1 MTRKTRANRKASTS
15 SDPSFESDRFPSM
28 KNQELFETLN
38 LKRKIWTE
46 HKVLLD
52 ELDPAI
58 RSNFEHL
65 GWLSLL
71 YIDHPPPATLIREF
85 YSNLSIHVYDSN
97 ILVKSWIRG
106 VEFTIT
112 PSVVADALGVPV
124 VSNPIYPYDESPSLD
139 DIMSYI
145 TGSSIRWGFD
155 PRITSAELTET
166 TYLSF
171 RIVCHSLWPISHLH
185 TIPLERC
192 AFLYA
197 LVMDAPFS
205 FPLLFLRSLN
215 EVHRSSSTVQALFHP
230 VFIHRILLFLGL
242 DDFPTSE
249 TIHIVAPISAT
260 YLRQKVTQLRPPSK
274 CPRVE
279 PSGTAPPPFSTI
291 GTASSEASADPVD
304 AAATAAVPPP
314 FALDVFN
321 IRRTLE
327 TVMTIQ
333 AAHVQLLVD
342 MLDEIRALRAD
353 LEHLQC
359 SPSPP
364 PFDDGL

>member
-1 MTRKTRANRKASTS
+1 
-15 SDPSFESDRFPSM
+15 
-28 KNQELFETLN
+28 
-38 LKRKIWTE
+38 
-46 HKVLLD
+46 
-52 ELDPAI
+52 
-58 RSNFEHL
+58 
-65 GWLSLL
+65 
-71 YIDHPPPATLIREF
+71 
-85 YSNLSIHVYDSN
+85 
-97 ILVKSWIRG
+97 
-106 VEFTIT
+106 
-112 PSVVADALGVPV
+112 
-124 VSNPIYPYDESPSLD
+124 
-139 DIMSYI
+139 
-145 TGSSIRWGFD
+145 
-155 PRITSAELTET
+155 
-166 TYLSF
+166 
-171 RIVCHSLWPISHLH
+171 
-185 TIPLERC
+185 
-192 AFLYA
+192 
-197 LVMDAPFS
+197 MDAPFS
-205 FPLLFLRSLN
+205 FPHLFLHSLN

-291 GTASSEASADPVD
+291 GTTSSEASADPVD

-353 LEHLQC
+353 LEHLRC
-359 SPSPP
+359 SPPPP
-364 PFDDGL
+364 PFDDRL